1 MTNSLLFEGSD
12 LEEVLAEAQLC
23 FGPDVEI
30 VAANRVRKGGVMGFF
45 AREWYEVWAHGAP
58 PVAPTNAAL
67 ALIEREANTTNAD
80 GDSFQSMVANALA
93 EQAPPDRLASAM
105 NQFFGDDDT
114 PPAGPQPR
122 RARRSAT
129 VADATSAAARPAGGV
144 ATLTRP
150 VPATTD
156 TATVTAPAERS
167 RVETPAAVA
176 LEDAPRGASVFD
188 EDRRPRRD
196 VLWKMLDRIESATK
210 TVAVPETG
218 VIAFVGDAATALPA
232 IQELGTRVGAW
243 STEVPVVTRRSLE
256 EVSAWLAIEDL
267 TDLESRVP
275 RWSRR
280 PGPVPV
286 VIDHPLDTANLDHVL
301 EALNVLDPAQTRLV
315 TEAWRLPEQVGRFA
329 GRLGGV
335 DAVEL
340 VGVADAIDPL
350 SMIDLDI
357 PIGSVEGRPASC
369 ELLAAIWLEKRRD
382 G

>member
-58 PVAPTNAAL
+58 PVTPTNAAL
-67 ALIEREANTTNAD
+67 ALIEREANTANAD
-80 GDSFQSMVANALA
+80 GDSFQSMVANAIA
-93 EQAPPDRLASAM
+93 EQSPPDRLESAM
-105 NQFFGDDDT
+105 NQFFGDDT
-114 PPAGPQPR
+114 PNPPSPPR
-122 RARRSAT
+122 RTRRSAT
-129 VADATSAAARPAGGV
+129 VADATSAGERPAGGV

-150 VPATTD
+150 APAATDAAPTT
-156 TATVTAPAERS
+156 TATARS

-176 LEDAPRGASVFD
+176 LEDPPRGASVFE

-196 VLWKMLDRIESATK
+196 VLWMMLDRIEAATK

-218 VIAFVGDAATALPA
+218 VIAFVGDAAAALPA
-232 IQELGTRVGAW
+232 IQELGRRVGAW
-243 STEVPVVTRRSLE
+243 STEVPVITRRSLD
-256 EVSAWLAIEDL
+256 EVPAWLAIQDL
-267 TDLESRVP
+267 SDLESRVP

-286 VIDHPLDTANLDHVL
+286 VIDHPLDTANLDH
-301 EALNVLDPAQTRLV
+301 ALDALDVLDPAQIRLV
-315 TEAWRLPEQVGRFA
+315 TEAWRLPEQVGRIA
-329 GRLGGV
+329 GRVGGV

-357 PIGSVEGRPASC
+357 PIGSIEGRPASC